1 MFFRG
6 IAEPLSSTFDER
18 PAARK
23 QSVKYVVCAI
33 HAQSISCCCSNPTH
47 RSPQWVISSA
57 CLPAAFMAGLDFLMA
72 SCTMFF
78 DGALAHV
85 DRKHLFHQRSQSLV
99 RYALH
104 HAQVGHDGSDVLAKS
119 YLVAPL
125 ARLVSSIA
133 TSAGAGLLV
142 MAIFSHDRRQ
152 RWQIHDLTYIV
163 KLSRY
168 VGQVTTALSRQYPLM
183 QSSTTFGFSVIF
195 LLCASCPGCPPGLR
209 PLFFRKDFVRRI
221 TSAFIFSFNGG
232 EECYCCL
239 NSCRA
244 SHTFSSRLRRLRFS
258 FRSLSTLRR
267 KFAFSV
273 CSASMASCIDCIQ
286 MSAFSRLAICP

>member
-1 MFFRG
+1 
-6 IAEPLSSTFDER
+6 
-18 PAARK
+18 
-23 QSVKYVVCAI
+23 
-33 HAQSISCCCSNPTH
+33 
-47 RSPQWVISSA
+47 
-57 CLPAAFMAGLDFLMA
+57 MAGLDFLMA
-72 SCTMFF
+72 SLHNVL

-152 RWQIHDLTYIV
+152 RWQIHNLTYIV
-163 KLSRY
+163 KLSPMSDKSRPH
-168 VGQVTTALSRQYPLM
+168 SRQYPLM

-209 PLFFRKDFVRRI
+209 PLFFSQDFVRRI
-221 TSAFIFSFNGG
+221 TSAFIFFWR

-244 SHTFSSRLRRLRFS
+244 SHTFPAACAGCG
-258 FRSLSTLRR
+258 SLFEAFPRYGANSHSPYVAHRWLHAST
-267 KFAFSV
+267 
-273 CSASMASCIDCIQ
+273 ASQ

>member
-1 MFFRG
+1 MACLNRLATSFDHCCFGSSSVKYSNSRRRWVKARLVIQKVKGKIRAVPVSHCHHVFR
-6 IAEPLSSTFDER
+6 ASPNLSSSTFDER

-47 RSPQWVISSA
+47 RSPQRVISSA
-57 CLPAAFMAGLDFLMA
+57 CLPLP
-72 SCTMFF
+72 S
-78 DGALAHV
+78 
-85 DRKHLFHQRSQSLV
+85 KSQSLV

-104 HAQVGHDGSDVLAKS
+104 HAQVGHNGSDVLAKS

-152 RWQIHDLTYIV
+152 RWQIYNLTYIV

-168 VGQVTTALSRQYPLM
+168 ADKSRPHSRQYPLM

-195 LLCASCPGCPPGLR
+195 LLCASCQAAHGFKAALLSQGFCAPNHFGFH
-209 PLFFRKDFVRRI
+209 LFLGGR
-221 TSAFIFSFNGG
+221 SA
-232 EECYCCL
+232 
-239 NSCRA
+239 A
-244 SHTFSSRLRRLRFS
+244 
-258 FRSLSTLRR
+258 
-267 KFAFSV
+267 V
-273 CSASMASCIDCIQ
+273 V
-286 MSAFSRLAICP
+286 